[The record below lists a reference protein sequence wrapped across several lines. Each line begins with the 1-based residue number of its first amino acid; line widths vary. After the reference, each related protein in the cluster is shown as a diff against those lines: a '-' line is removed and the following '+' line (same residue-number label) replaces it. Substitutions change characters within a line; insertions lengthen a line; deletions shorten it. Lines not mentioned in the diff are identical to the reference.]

1 MYLRI
6 IILIFCLASLALQA
20 QYMYLYDKNYD
31 NSLQLSFNK
40 LNNISTNVLLGNYF
54 VENELGSLFVSQNLN
69 SVTTINTRDDEA
81 FSMALRTPISSKL
94 DFLFTNN
101 FIYNSVPNS
110 PTVYGNLKRINL
122 SGGAKW
128 SYLENGFLATTLG
141 FENNTFDEINSK
153 GYIFNL
159 TNRTENIKLDDYN
172 MTFLG
177 SASLLSLNKDRINS
191 NYLGNLIFD
200 RVFETEDNLR
210 LDLQMGGAN
219 RDYFRL
225 NSNNTENVLGRKD
238 DFFASDVYMTF
249 KLFDFLFSSVR
260 FNYNNKT
267 TIKDY
272 RNIDSSLFESGIRQE
287 INVESISLKTDVN
300 FKFDLITQLISF
312 TYLSRDEIN
321 EVQNEKKIGETDFNT
336 LKLRQE
342 QWNNL
347 SNTKRLFLSTNYNFS
362 KKDRLKLDYSISLYQ
377 YDTPSEQNTYDRDE
391 FASIL
396 KLSYERIISNSLQ
409 YGIEF
414 ENLNNHIVNL
424 KTSRSIDNN
433 WNRIYRLTPI
443 IRYNDSPIRYFG
455 RFEVMANYTIFDYE
469 LDQSNT
475 RSYSY
480 RQVQYI
486 DSLSITL
493 GRTWELKNRILV
505 RYFETG
511 ILFWADFAEK
521 RINGKEEYFVNPI
534 LNHYVSDNFT
544 VGIGFRYFKQYQRN
558 LSSSSIAGTLNQY
571 SIGPELQIA
580 YILSSGNVINFSGW
594 YEFLHRDDKLLNNF
608 TNVSITT
615 KILF

>member
-1 MYLRI
+1 M
-6 IILIFCLASLALQA
+6 
-20 QYMYLYDKNYD
+20 
-31 NSLQLSFNK
+31 
-40 LNNISTNVLLGNYF
+40 LLGNYF

-81 FSMALRTPISSKL
+81 FSMALRAPLMQKL
-94 DFLFTNN
+94 DLLLTNN

-110 PTVYGNLKRINL
+110 PTVYGNLRRLNA
-122 SGGAKW
+122 SVGAKW
-128 SYLENGFLATTLG
+128 NYMDNSFIASTVGY
-141 FENNTFDEINSK
+141 ENNTFDEINSK
-153 GYIFNL
+153 GYVINA

-177 SASLLSLNKDRINS
+177 SAYLLSLNKDRINS

-238 DFFASDVYMTF
+238 DYFGSDVYMTF
-249 KLFDFLFSSVR
+249 KLFDFLFSSLR

-272 RNIDSSLFESGIRQE
+272 RNIDSILQESGIRQE

-321 EVQNEKKIGETDFNT
+321 EVKNEKKISETDFNI
-336 LKLRQE
+336 LKARQE

-347 SNTKRLFLSTNYNFS
+347 SNTKRLFLNTNYNFS

-391 FASIL
+391 FSSIL
-396 KLSYERIISNSLQ
+396 RLSYERMISPVLQ

-414 ENLNNHIVNL
+414 ENLNNHVVNL

-433 WNRIYRLTPI
+433 WNRIYRMTPI

-480 RQVQYI
+480 RQVQYV

-493 GRTWELKNRILV
+493 GKSWELKNRILV

-511 ILFWADFAEK
+511 ILFWSDFAEK

-534 LNHYVSDNFT
+534 LHHYISENFNF
-544 VGIGFRYFKQYQRN
+544 GFGLRYFKQYQRN

-571 SIGPELQIA
+571 SIGPELQLM
-580 YILSSGNVINFSGW
+580 YLLSSGNVINFSGW
-594 YEFLHRDDKLLNNF
+594 YEFLYRDDKLLNNF